1 MINAGDLKS
10 ALIELLFAIRETSVR
25 LIVGG
30 GFGLWLKVEL
40 VQSSKAVTLL
50 KEWPEAR
57 STQDIDLFIR
67 PELLINPEQLKP
79 MALAL
84 NNLGYQVVR
93 GAEKYQFEKC
103 LEPGNAARSIKLDLL
118 TGPAECFQ
126 GTFVKTDQR
135 RARPNPSVGIHAHP
149 VAEALTLEEGL
160 LPVTLKDRGAGE
172 PWAGVVLLPTPF
184 TYLMMKLFAFR
195 DRFPDQ
201 NKAFGQ
207 YHALDL
213 YTILATCLEEEW
225 DLACALRDRYRNN
238 PRVREAGC
246 IVKDY
251 FVSKDSPGSLRLRE
265 SPYYRKELQ
274 LDDFLSALRQLF
286 NPC

>member
-1 MINAGDLKS
+1 MITISDLKS
-10 ALIELLFAIRETSVR
+10 ALLELLLEIRDTSVH

-40 VQSSKAVTLL
+40 VQNRAAATLL

-67 PELLINPEQLKP
+67 PELLIKSEQLKP
-79 MALAL
+79 VALAL
-84 NNLGYQVVR
+84 KNLGYQVVS
-93 GAEKYQFEKC
+93 GAEKYQFIKT
-103 LEPGNAARSIKLDLL
+103 LDPGNVARTIKIDLL

-126 GTFVKTDQR
+126 GTVVKTDQR
-135 RARPNPSVGIHAHP
+135 RARPNPSIGIHAHP

-160 LPVTLKDRGAGE
+160 LSVTVGDGE
-172 PWAGVVLLPTPF
+172 ANDPWAGEVLLPTPF

-195 DRFPDQ
+195 DRYPDQ

-225 DLACALRDRYRNN
+225 DLACTLSDRYCND
-238 PRVREAGC
+238 PRVREAGR
-246 IVKDY
+246 IVKEY
-251 FVSKDSPGSLRLRE
+251 FITKDSPGSLRLRE

-274 LDDFLSALRQLF
+274 LDEFLSALNHLF
-286 NPC
+286 